1 MNAKQKIA
9 KIACAIAAGVLL
21 IGGTLWFK
29 PKEAQALPH
38 NTAPSVSLVQAVET
52 VLEANPGTAAVD
64 ATLERENNILAWEV
78 ELDNNLEVYMNANTN
93 QIVKT
98 KQNGNFADISF
109 LGEWMPI

>member
-9 KIACAIAAGVLL
+9 KIASAIAAGVLL

-52 VLEANPGTAAVD
+52 VLAANPGTAAID
-64 ATLERENNILAWEV
+64 ATLERENNMLVWEV
-78 ELDNNLEVYMNANTN
+78 ELDNDLEVYMKANTN
-93 QIVKT
+93 QIVKIKHNWDFT
-98 KQNGNFADISF
+98 EISF
-109 LGEWMPI
+109 LGK